1 MKQPIQETEMI
12 MSISRA
18 GEPYGAAFG
27 NPVASL
33 TAAIRRL
40 CARYVAWRMEQ
51 SAVAVLQSMSD
62 RQLSDIGLSRSDIT
76 RAVRRSPADRAATR
90 EH

>member
-1 MKQPIQETEMI
+1 
-12 MSISRA
+12 MSISRTA
-18 GEPYGAAFG
+18 EPCHAAAS
-27 NPVASL
+27 NPVIPLA
-33 TAAIRRL
+33 AAIRRL

-76 RAVRRSPADRAATR
+76 RAVRRSARPTDCAAACER
-90 EH
+90 